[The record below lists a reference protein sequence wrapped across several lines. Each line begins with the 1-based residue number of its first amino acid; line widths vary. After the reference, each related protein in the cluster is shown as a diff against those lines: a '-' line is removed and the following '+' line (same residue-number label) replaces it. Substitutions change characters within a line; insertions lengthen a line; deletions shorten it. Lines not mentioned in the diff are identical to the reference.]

1 MNEWFFCY
9 INTHLYTNAYKKY
22 MFMVAF
28 ILVYKFMIQS
38 TYYFFFISILIL
50 ILIRKEHFYSIFFFV
65 DRMNSVLNSRRM
77 HNSLKPRFNVLKKLA
92 LLLLFFRN
100 WFLYYVLQMHNSS
113 ILVENSC
120 IHLCLITK
128 SIWVIELE
136 NANALNTIHFSLIY
150 LTEIKVFFV

>member
-1 MNEWFFCY
+1 
-9 INTHLYTNAYKKY
+9 
-22 MFMVAF
+22 
-28 ILVYKFMIQS
+28 
-38 TYYFFFISILIL
+38 
-50 ILIRKEHFYSIFFFV
+50 
-65 DRMNSVLNSRRM
+65 
-77 HNSLKPRFNVLKKLA
+77 
-92 LLLLFFRN
+92 
-100 WFLYYVLQMHNSS
+100 MHNSS